1 MTRRLLR
8 YLALSCGLML
18 PLSGH
23 SAPPV
28 ANPPAKAA
36 LDIFNVALPD
46 LDNKPRKLSEWR
58 GKILVVNFWAT
69 WCGPCRD
76 EMPEFMQ
83 LQHQYRDKGVQF
95 VGIAVDNPQAAAD
108 FVKKMAINYP
118 ILQAEELGLEMMPLA
133 GNSFGGLPFTF
144 IANRDGKIVATAP
157 GRIAKKR
164 LESAL
169 QPLLAPK

>member
-1 MTRRLLR
+1 MKRHLFG
-8 YLALSCGLML
+8 YLVLMCGLML
-18 PLSGH
+18 PLSGQGA
-23 SAPPV
+23 SPTA
-28 ANPPAKAA
+28 APPAKAKM
-36 LDIFNVALPD
+36 DIFNVALPD

-133 GNSFGGLPFTF
+133 GNNFGGLPFTF

-164 LESAL
+164 LELAL

>member
-1 MTRRLLR
+1 MKRHLFS
-8 YLALSCGLML
+8 YLALMCGLML
-18 PLSGH
+18 PPSGQGA
-23 SAPPV
+23 SPTA
-28 ANPPAKAA
+28 APPAKATM
-36 LDIFNVALPD
+36 DIFNVALPD

-118 ILQAEELGLEMMPLA
+118 ILQAEEVGLEMMPLA